1 MNPAGMPADRYEP
14 ESLYSGITR
23 WAAHA
28 STPLLAFLVVAGLPG
43 AAAILLLDWRRWP
56 FAAILFTA
64 ATVGAWGLVE
74 QRAAHPHSVSVRL
87 TESFLAVLGM
97 LLAAGAALGFF
108 FGFLGPAPIL

>member
-1 MNPAGMPADRYEP
+1 MNQSSTPADRYEP

-28 STPLLAFLVVAGLPG
+28 SRPMLAFLVAAGLPG

-64 ATVGAWGLVE
+64 ATVGAWGLAE
-74 QRAAHPHSVSVRL
+74 QRAPHPHSAPVRL
-87 TESFLAVLGM
+87 AESLLTLLGM

>member
-1 MNPAGMPADRYEP
+1 MNQAGPTADRYEP

-28 STPLLAFLVVAGLPG
+28 STPMLGFLVVAGLPG
-43 AAAILLLDWRRWP
+43 AAAVLLLDWRRWP
-56 FAAILFTA
+56 FAAILLTA
-64 ATVGAWGLVE
+64 AMVGGWGLVE
-74 QRAAHPHSVSVRL
+74 QRAAHPLSAPVRL
-87 TESFLAVLGM
+87 AESLLALLGM

>member
-1 MNPAGMPADRYEP
+1 MNQAGTPVDRYEP

-28 STPLLAFLVVAGLPG
+28 SVPMLGFLVAAGLPG
-43 AAAILLLDWRRWP
+43 AAVILLLDWRRWP
-56 FAAILFTA
+56 FAAILFTG

-74 QRAAHPHSVSVRL
+74 QRAAHPHSVPVRL
-87 TESFLAVLGM
+87 TESLLAVLGM